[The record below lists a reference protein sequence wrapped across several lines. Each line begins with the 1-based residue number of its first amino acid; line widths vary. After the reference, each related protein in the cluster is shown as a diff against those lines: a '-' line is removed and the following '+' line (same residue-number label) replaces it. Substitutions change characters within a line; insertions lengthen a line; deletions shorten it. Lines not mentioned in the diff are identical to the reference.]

1 MMTDRV
7 QELADRVERL
17 ETAEAARA
25 ALARYAQAADTRDW
39 ALLADSFTADA
50 VMVMPGLE
58 VAGGPAIAD
67 ALRGMLPEGFITKHL
82 IVNPQVEW
90 RSAGRATVRAV
101 VYYAHE
107 GAGFEAVGWGDYTD
121 DIVVVDGVGRIARM
135 EFAPGQHLPGS
146 VANVRAR
153 TEWERTVD
161 LAREAT
167 WRYATA
173 VDTVDFDLLADA
185 FTEDA
190 VLTTSKGPREGR
202 EAVVDYY
209 RNALAAPV
217 ARRHFLMN
225 QKVSP
230 ADDGVLVESSFIYTY
245 AGADTSILGWGTYLD
260 TVRIVDGVA
269 RIRAKRIRVDVHA
282 DSRTGWATEV
292 DA

>member
-1 MMTDRV
+1 MMSDLL
-7 QELADRVERL
+7 EDLADRIERL

-25 ALARYAQAADTRDW
+25 ALSRYAQAADTRDW
-39 ALLADSFTADA
+39 AALADCFTSDA

-58 VAGGPAIAD
+58 VVGGQAIAD

-90 RSAGRATVRAV
+90 RGPGRAQVRAV

-107 GAGFEAVGWGDYTD
+107 GAGFEAIGWGDYAD
-121 DIVVVDGVGRIARM
+121 EVVVVDGKGRIARM
-135 EFAPGQHLPGS
+135 EFEPGQHLPGS
-146 VANVRAR
+146 IATVRAS
-153 TEWERTVD
+153 TEWERSVD

-173 VDTVDFDLLADA
+173 VDTADFDLLADA

-209 RNALAAPV
+209 RNALAAPI

-225 QKVSP
+225 QKVAA
-230 ADDGVLVESSFIYTY
+230 ADDGVMVESSFIYTY
-245 AGADTSILGWGTYLD
+245 AGPDTSILGWGTYYD

-269 RIRAKRIRVDVHA
+269 RISAKRIRVDVHA
-282 DSRTGWATEV
+282 DSRAGWATEA